1 MDERTDVGPMIS
13 PAEVERIQSW
23 IDEALQ
29 MGSKLISGG
38 VACGDKVSS
47 VLAPTVVSLVPP
59 NAKLFREEA
68 FAPVVVV
75 NPYIDV
81 EEAINLVN
89 DSDYGLQVGVF
100 TQSIDIAWAFIKGI
114 KAGGVLINEGPNF
127 RADHMP
133 YGGVKFSGVG
143 REGPKYAIE
152 DYTEIKMV
160 IFNLNG

>member
-1 MDERTDVGPMIS
+1 
-13 PAEVERIQSW
+13 
-23 IDEALQ
+23 
-29 MGSKLISGG
+29 
-38 VACGDKVSS
+38 
-47 VLAPTVVSLVPP
+47 
-59 NAKLFREEA
+59 
-68 FAPVVVV
+68 VVVV
-75 NPYIDV
+75 NPYKDV

-100 TQSIDIAWAFIKGI
+100 TQSIDTAWAFIKGI